1 MDNATFVFELLLRDT
16 VFMSKLD
23 NAICQFKEQDLMRY
37 KHVPQ
42 LVKALMDVLCSQVLN
57 GGKMGQFKTNWR
69 GKYKVKEFNLTRDD
83 TYLLLNLYRK
93 YILEKLN
100 CEDAYINEFTS
111 VYNICINLV
120 ALQLPFAKK

>member
-1 MDNATFVFELLLRDT
+1 MDNATFVFEVLLRDT

-23 NAICQFKEQDLMRY
+23 IAIRLFIEEDLMRY

-57 GGKMGQFKTNWR
+57 SGQFKKNWR
-69 GKYKVKEFNLTRDD
+69 GKYKVQEFNLTRAD
-83 TYLLLNLYRK
+83 THLLLDLYCK

-100 CEDAYINEFTS
+100 CEDTYIHEFKT
-111 VYNICINLV
+111 VYNTCISLV
-120 ALQLPFAKK
+120 VMQLPFAKK